1 MIKKRLKIYVENSV
15 ISAYHFA
22 PRLIVAATRRFFEK
36 AVREKY
42 ELFTSDVTIAE
53 LEKANREVREKS
65 LKVIETFDVK
75 VVSMAVEARNLADDY
90 VKRGVIPERYRPDA
104 EHIAVASV
112 LGFDVL
118 TSWNLAHIVKLKT
131 KRMVRIINE
140 ELGYQVPEIVRP
152 DEV

>member
-1 MIKKRLKIYVENSV
+1 MIKKHLKIYVENSV

-22 PRLIVAATRRFFEK
+22 PRSIVAATRRFFEK

-42 ELFTSDVTIAE
+42 ELFTSEVTIAE
-53 LEKANREVREKS
+53 LEKARRNVNEKS
-65 LKVIETFDVK
+65 LKVIETFDIK
-75 VVSMAVEARNLADDY
+75 IVSMAAEAKDLAEEY
-90 VKRGVIPERYRPDA
+90 VKRGIIPARYRPDA
-104 EHIAVASV
+104 EHIAVASL
-112 LGFDVL
+112 LGFNVL

-140 ELGYQVPEIVRP
+140 ALGYMVPEIVRP

>member
-1 MIKKRLKIYVENSV
+1 MEKKQLKIYMENSV

-22 PRLIVAATRRFFEK
+22 PKLILASTRSFFKK

-42 ELFTSDVTIAE
+42 ELYTSDVTIAE
-53 LEKANREVREKS
+53 LEKAKKDVREKS
-65 LKVIETFDVK
+65 LKIIETFNVK
-75 VVSMAVEARNLADDY
+75 IVSMAVEARDLADEY
-90 VKRGVIPERYRPDA
+90 VKRGVIPTRYRPDA

-118 TSWNLAHIVKLKT
+118 TSWNLAHIVRLKT
-131 KRMVRIINE
+131 KRMVQIINE
-140 ELGYQVPEIVRP
+140 ELGYPTPEIVRP

>member
-1 MIKKRLKIYVENSV
+1 MIKRHLKIYVENSV

-22 PRLIVAATRRFFEK
+22 PRLIVVATRRFFEN
-36 AVREKY
+36 AVREKH

-53 LEKANREVREKS
+53 LEKADREVREKS
-65 LKVIETFDVK
+65 LKVIEAFDVK
-75 VVSMAVEARNLADDY
+75 VVSMTVEARDLADEY
-90 VKRGVIPERYRPDA
+90 VKRGVIPARYRPGA

-140 ELGYQVPEIVRP
+140 ELGYPVPEIVRP

>member
-1 MIKKRLKIYVENSV
+1 MAKKHLKIYVETSV

-22 PRLIVAATRRFFEK
+22 PRLIVVATRRFFEK
-36 AVREKY
+36 AVKEEY

-53 LEKANREVREKS
+53 LEKADREVREKS
-65 LKVIETFDVK
+65 LKVIEIFKVK
-75 VVSMAVEARNLADDY
+75 VVSIAVEAKDLADKY
-90 VKRGVIPERYRPDA
+90 VKRGVIPARYRPDA

-112 LGFDVL
+112 MDFDVL

-131 KRMVRIINE
+131 KRMVRIMNE
-140 ELGYQVPEIVRP
+140 ELGYPVPEIVRP